1 MSEPWIFCLCVAA
14 GLTARLCFLPARAVA
29 KSGGKLAVFL
39 TDFACAFLGGI
50 PFMLVLGRFNYGIAA
65 AYTILGFDAG
75 LLFPS
80 ILWLLPARKQN
91 EIGNKTEK
99 SEETAE
105 KRL

>member
-1 MSEPWIFCLCVAA
+1 MNEPWIFCLCVAA

-29 KSGGKLAVFL
+29 KRGGKLAVFL
-39 TDFACAFLGGI
+39 TDFACAFFGGI
-50 PFMLVLGRFNYGIAA
+50 PFALVLGRFNYGIAA

-80 ILWLLPARKQN
+80 LLRLIPTKKRN
-91 EIGNKTEK
+91 TPGNKTEK
-99 SEETAE
+99 SEETTE

>member
-14 GLTARLCFLPARAVA
+14 GLTTRLCFLPARAVA
-29 KSGGKLAVFL
+29 KRGGKLAIFL

-50 PFMLVLGRFNYGIAA
+50 PFALVLGRFNYGIAA

-80 ILWLLPARKQN
+80 LLWLIPTKKRKS
-91 EIGNKTEK
+91 IKNKTGK
-99 SEETAE
+99 SEETTE